1 MNFSRLRI
9 KNLLLITAAF
19 ILAACLILP
28 QTPFAA
34 TPDSGVSSDIL
45 TQLGDAMS
53 SVSERVNPAVVNIST
68 SKTVKTPRLPFD
80 DPLFR
85 KFFGEGRTQ
94 KQKVFS
100 LGSGVIAT
108 PDGYIVTCNHVIEGA
123 EDIVVRLNDSRE
135 FKGKIVGLDSR
146 TDIAIIKITAENL
159 PTVAWG
165 DSDKLRTGAVVIAIG
180 NPYGLNQTVTMGI
193 VSATGRAG
201 MGLVD
206 YEDFIQTDASI
217 NPGNSGGA
225 LINSRGELI
234 GINDAIFS
242 TSGGNQGIGFAIPS
256 SMAKNVMD
264 SIISQGKVVRGYLGV
279 QVQPL
284 TADLAKQFGM
294 KHDKGILVV
303 DVTEGGP
310 ADKGGIKRG
319 DIIVGFDNKDLDNPF
334 QLKNLVASSKPGK
347 IVEIKIFRDGNPLIL
362 PVVITELPT
371 ETVAAPLTESNNA
384 LKGVTVQD
392 LNADILQQMGI
403 TREIQ
408 GVVVMNVDEESRAL
422 GVLKRGDIVMEINK
436 KPVGS
441 LTSFKEA
448 TSKISLKDDVLMLV
462 MRGGFVQYITLAG
475 Q

>member
-1 MNFSRLRI
+1 M
-9 KNLLLITAAF
+9 NLLTLMKRFMLMTLVGM
-19 ILAACLILP
+19 LACGLVLP
-28 QTPFAA
+28 QSAFTVADAA
-34 TPDSGVSSDIL
+34 SSSDIL
-45 TQLGDAMS
+45 TNLGDAMAE
-53 SVSERVNPAVVNIST
+53 VSEKIKPAVVNIST

-85 KFFGEGRTQ
+85 KFFGETPPG
-94 KQKVFS
+94 KQKVSS

-108 PDGYIVTCNHVIEGA
+108 SDGYIVTCNHVIEGA

-146 TDIAIIKITAENL
+146 TDIAIIKINAESL
-159 PTVAWG
+159 PTAVWG
-165 DSDKLRTGAVVIAIG
+165 DSDKLRTGAVVIAVG

-206 YEDFIQTDASI
+206 YEDFIQTDAAI

-225 LINSRGELI
+225 LVNSKGELI

-242 TSGGNQGIGFAIPS
+242 TTGGNQGIGFAIPA
-256 SMAKNVMD
+256 SMAKSVMD
-264 SIISQGKVVRGYLGV
+264 SIISQGKVIRGYLGV

-294 KHDKGILVV
+294 KTEKGILVV

-310 ADKGGIKRG
+310 ADKGGLKRG
-319 DIIVGFDNKDLDNPF
+319 DVIVGFDGKAVDNPF
-334 QLKNLVASSKPGK
+334 QLKNLVASTKPGK
-347 IVEIKIFRDGNPLIL
+347 TIELKIVREGKTLVLPLTL
-362 PVVITELPT
+362 TELST
-371 ETVAAPLTESNNA
+371 EAASVPASEMNNS

-392 LNADILQQMGI
+392 LNADILKQLGI

-408 GVVVMNVDEESRAL
+408 GVVILNVDEDSRAL
-422 GVLKRGDIVMEINK
+422 GLLKRGDIIMEINRN
-436 KPVGS
+436 PVHS
-441 LTSFKEA
+441 AAEFQNA
-448 TSKISLKDDVLMLV
+448 VSKISSKDPILLLV
-462 MRGGFVQYITLAG
+462 MRGGFVQYLTLAG